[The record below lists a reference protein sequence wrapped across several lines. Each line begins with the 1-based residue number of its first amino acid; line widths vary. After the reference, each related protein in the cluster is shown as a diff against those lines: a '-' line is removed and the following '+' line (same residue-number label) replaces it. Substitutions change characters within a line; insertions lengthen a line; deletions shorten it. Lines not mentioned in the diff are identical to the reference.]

1 MNMKQAL
8 DRLNAIKE
16 AEDQANTLSTLLSR
30 RNGQASKGVNVQVYG
45 AQGDQYDSANG
56 RYCVI
61 DADLLQA
68 AIEKTAERHA
78 AEAAKLQPIIDMAE
92 LALKG
97 IQATGDTK

>member
-1 MNMKQAL
+1 MKQAL

-16 AEDQANTLSTLLSR
+16 AKDQANTFSR
-30 RNGQASKGVNVQVYG
+30 CNGQASKGVTVQVYG
-45 AQGDQYDSANG
+45 AQGDTSG

>member
-16 AEDQANTLSTLLSR
+16 AKDQANTLSTLLSR
-30 RNGQASKGVNVQVYG
+30 RNGQASKGVTVQVYG
-45 AQGDQYDSANG
+45 AQGDTSG

>member
-16 AEDQANTLSTLLSR
+16 AKDQANILSTLLSR
-30 RNGQASKGVNVQVYG
+30 HNGQASKGVTVQVYG
-45 AQGDQYDSANG
+45 AQGDTSG

>member
-16 AEDQANTLSTLLSR
+16 AKDQANTLSTLLSR
-30 RNGQASKGVNVQVYG
+30 HNGQASKGVTVQVYG
-45 AQGDQYDSANG
+45 ARGNTSG